1 MATLSL
7 LRRRAGARRFSHDSN
22 KSRRVQ
28 ARAADQRA
36 VDLGLGHEL
45 VDVLGLDAA
54 AVEDPDALG
63 DLLRPELR
71 EQTAQIPVDFA
82 GLARCRVDARPDG
95 PDRLV
100 GEDDL
105 PELCGRHAGEP
116 GAQLALHRREGKSL
130 APLLGS
136 LAGAEDGREATV
148 PRRAELY
155 SNHPA
160 GQPDLLPPLVTA
172 TLYPASSE

>member
-82 GLARCRVDARPDG
+82 GLARNVDELVAESEVDG
-95 PDRLV
+95 
-100 GEDDL
+100 
-105 PELCGRHAGEP
+105 A
-116 GAQLALHRREGKSL
+116 
-130 APLLGS
+130 
-136 LAGAEDGREATV
+136 
-148 PRRAELY
+148 
-155 SNHPA
+155 
-160 GQPDLLPPLVTA
+160 
-172 TLYPASSE
+172 

>member
-1 MATLSL
+1 MDTLSL

-71 EQTAQIPVDFA
+71 E
-82 GLARCRVDARPDG
+82 RSEERRV
-95 PDRLV
+95 
-100 GEDDL
+100 
-105 PELCGRHAGEP
+105 
-116 GAQLALHRREGKSL
+116 GKSVD
-130 APLLGS
+130 LG
-136 LAGAEDGREATV
+136 GRRIIKKKKRKRIAEGQSVDRERHWLRDIKMSTS
-148 PRRAELY
+148 R
-155 SNHPA
+155 N
-160 GQPDLLPPLVTA
+160 
-172 TLYPASSE
+172 

>member
-1 MATLSL
+1 MVTLSF
-7 LRRRAGARRFSHDSN
+7 LRRRAGSRGLSHGSN

-36 VDLGLGHEL
+36 VDLGLVREPA
-45 VDVLGLDAA
+45 DVLGLAA
-54 AVEDPDALG
+54 ATVEDPDALS

-71 EQTAQIPVDFA
+71 EQTAQVPVDLA
-82 GLARCRVDARPDG
+82 GLGRCRVDARPDG

-105 PELCGRHAGEP
+105 SKLCGRHAGEP

-130 APLLGS
+130 APLPGGLVD
-136 LAGAEDGREATV
+136 AG
-148 PRRAELY
+148 
-155 SNHPA
+155 
-160 GQPDLLPPLVTA
+160 
-172 TLYPASSE
+172 